1 MSNIAPKRDH
11 TDFIQSASVTA
22 LMRALLAETKD
33 CLENPDFLAKH
44 FVSAPWSDF
53 LKNSQ
58 QARNNLQERVPGCM
72 YYHLV
77 RTKQFDESLL
87 NWIKNKQDGQ
97 IIILGAGFD
106 SRHLRFKELLTNHQ
120 VYEFDL
126 QTMIEY
132 KKKVIK
138 NTFDINQQ
146 PVTQY
151 IAINFHEESLIDS
164 FHPVGILRNKATL
177 ILWEGVTYFL
187 EEKTTT
193 EILSSLS
200 KFFEAELQ
208 IVFDYAYA
216 DYINGNLSY
225 YGAKELARE
234 LQAIGEP
241 HLFGVD
247 PVEIE
252 DFAKKLNYTVRN
264 NYPAKALEKKYL
276 QADGGLLA
284 HIHGFHG
291 IVELAKA

>member
-1 MSNIAPKRDH
+1 MLP
-11 TDFIQSASVTA
+11 
-22 LMRALLAETKD
+22 
-33 CLENPDFLAKH
+33 
-44 FVSAPWSDF
+44 
-53 LKNSQ
+53 
-58 QARNNLQERVPGCM
+58 
-72 YYHLV
+72 
-77 RTKQFDESLL
+77 
-87 NWIKNKQDGQ
+87 
-97 IIILGAGFD
+97 
-106 SRHLRFKELLTNHQ
+106 
-120 VYEFDL
+120 FDL

-146 PVTQY
+146 PLTQY

-276 QADGGLLA
+276 HADGGLLA

-291 IVELAKA
+291 IVELVKA